1 LYKELVK
8 GTIQHM
14 VIRTMRWL
22 KVQLLLCLVGA
33 FTLIAVLSSPAA
45 LAIAR
50 GYTTDDTG
58 LQAGMVAALSSE
70 GDSKIQ
76 RATQDNSQRIIGIV
90 TTFEDSSVTVASSA
104 TKALVESDGEVN
116 AYVSDM
122 GGKVTKG
129 SLLAVSSLK
138 GVLMKVPESTSARV
152 IAVAAEDSSASNS
165 DEIYNIGD
173 SSKTTHIAKIKVNLS
188 LQGSST
194 GQGNASSP
202 LADLGKAVVGKDVGE
217 IRVLVALILFVIV
230 LIAEGGILYGAISSA
245 ITALGRNPLARKVI
259 RREMI
264 RVIIVALAVLLVGL
278 GAVYTVLWI

>member
-1 LYKELVK
+1 
-8 GTIQHM
+8 M
-14 VIRTMRWL
+14 VIRALRWL
-22 KVQLLLCLVGA
+22 NVRLACLVGVFILLA
-33 FTLIAVLSSPAA
+33 ILSGPVA

-58 LQAGMVAALSSE
+58 LQTGMVAALSSE

-90 TTFEDSSVTVASSA
+90 TTFEDSSVTVASST

-122 GGKVTKG
+122 GGTITKG
-129 SLLAVSSLK
+129 SLLALSSLK
-138 GVLMKVPESTSARV
+138 GVLMKIPESSNARV
-152 IAVAAEDSSASNS
+152 IAVAAEDVSASTS
-165 DEIYNIGD
+165 DESYSISDG
-173 SSKTTHIAKIKVNLS
+173 KTTHIAKLKVNLS

-194 GQGNASSP
+194 GQGSESSP

-217 IRVLVALILFVIV
+217 IRVLVALVLFVIV

-264 RVIIVALAVLLVGL
+264 RVVVVALAVLLVGL